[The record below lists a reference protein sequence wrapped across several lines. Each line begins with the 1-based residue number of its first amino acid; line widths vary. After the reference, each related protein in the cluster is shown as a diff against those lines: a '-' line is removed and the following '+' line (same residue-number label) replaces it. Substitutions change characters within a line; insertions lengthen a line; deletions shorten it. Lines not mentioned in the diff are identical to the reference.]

1 MQWRPMLPKGGGMIQ
16 VDIGGHSPIHLGPHH
31 CYVSFFSVSLIV
43 AQFTIFGNFLG
54 PEI

>member
-16 VDIGGHSPIHLGPHH
+16 VDIGGHPPIPLGP
-31 CYVSFFSVSLIV
+31 SPLFFFLFI